1 MMQDTNM
8 HSLRAIVLCTFTI
21 MSPAAMAEPFS
32 AEPPTA
38 APEAAES
45 VHVQPR
51 GNGFNPRS
59 AEDDA
64 VQKRITIFN
73 EMQGLQDAS
82 FDRKLTICRRC

>member
-1 MMQDTNM
+1 M
-8 HSLRAIVLCTFTI
+8 HSRRAVVLCAFVI
-21 MSPAAMAEPFS
+21 VAPAAMAEPLS
-32 AEPPTA
+32 GQPPTA

-51 GNGFNPRS
+51 GNAYAPHS

-73 EMQGLQDAS
+73 EMQGLLDAS

>member
-1 MMQDTNM
+1 MLQG
-8 HSLRAIVLCTFTI
+8 TI
-21 MSPAAMAEPFS
+21 MRSLQATVLSFAMISPAAVAEPLS
-32 AEPPTA
+32 GQPAAT

-51 GNGFNPRS
+51 GNGFNPHS
-59 AEDDA
+59 AEDNA

-82 FDRKLTICRRC
+82 FDRRLTICRRC

>member
-1 MMQDTNM
+1 
-8 HSLRAIVLCTFTI
+8 
-21 MSPAAMAEPFS
+21 MSPAAMAEPLS
-32 AEPPTA
+32 GQPPTA
-38 APEAAES
+38 APETVES

-51 GNGFNPRS
+51 GNTYAPHS